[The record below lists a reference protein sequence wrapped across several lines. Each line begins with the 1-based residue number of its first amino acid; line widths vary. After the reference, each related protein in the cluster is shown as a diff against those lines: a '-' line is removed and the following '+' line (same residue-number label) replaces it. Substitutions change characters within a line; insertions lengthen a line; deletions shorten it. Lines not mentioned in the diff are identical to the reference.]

1 MKDVYPMEEFDCSL
15 GVDPAVKITY
25 KPQKKYRASSG
36 LISKTVSNTHEQV
49 IEVKNTHDY
58 DIKIVVIEQLPRSA
72 DDRIKVS
79 CHPFVWQIWIR
90 L

>member
-1 MKDVYPMEEFDCSL
+1 MRDVYPMEEFDCSL

-36 LISKTVSNTHEQV
+36 LISKVISNTHEQM

-58 DIKIVVIEQLPRSA
+58 DIKIMVTDQLPRSA

-79 CHPFVWQIWIR
+79 SVTTTALIVS
-90 L
+90 